1 MAADRERKRDPH
13 HCADCGADF
22 DVEYFDDRRAGQR
35 AAAAPVLIDV
45 HCPRCGKPRSV
56 SVPSGAERTLVVGL
70 DEGEA
75 DEGGGG

>member
-1 MAADRERKRDPH
+1 MTAARERKREPH

-22 DVEYFDDRRAGQR
+22 EVEYFDDRRAGER
-35 AAAAPVLIDV
+35 AAAPPVLV
-45 HCPRCGKPRSV
+45 EVSCPRCRKPKSV
-56 SVPSGAERTLVVGL
+56 SIPAGSERTLVVEV

>member
-1 MAADRERKRDPH
+1 MTATRERKSDPH

-22 DVEYFDDRRAGQR
+22 EVEYYDDRRVGQR
-35 AAAAPVLIDV
+35 AAAPPVLAEV
-45 HCPRCGKPRSV
+45 ACPRCGRPRSV
-56 SVPSGAERTLVVGL
+56 SVPAGAERTLVVEV